1 MKRKQ
6 HRDLKNLL
14 CTCLFYFN
22 KQNRDPNLY
31 KLRITTIF
39 MVKEEVKKK
48 PSKIEV
54 EQALI
59 DNFINL
65 QRVLTNLSLKFDDLS
80 TNMSKMLQLFEI
92 SAKTFA
98 EKYSTEEP
106 KTGDV
111 DTELLKKLDS
121 LLDQNK
127 TISKGIMLMEEKI
140 RDRNTPGVPPQ
151 FAQKPMDENRMQ
163 QMQQNPQNLRRPL
176 PRY

>member
-1 MKRKQ
+1 
-6 HRDLKNLL
+6 
-14 CTCLFYFN
+14 
-22 KQNRDPNLY
+22 
-31 KLRITTIF
+31 
-39 MVKEEVKKK
+39 MVKEEAKKK
-48 PSKIEV
+48 LSKTEV

-65 QRVLTNLSLKFDDLS
+65 QRVLTNLSLKFEELS

-92 SAKTFA
+92 SAKAFA
-98 EKYSTEEP
+98 EKYSAEDP
-106 KTGDV
+106 KSGDV

-140 RDRNTPGVPPQ
+140 RDRNNPGVEQ
-151 FAQKPMDENRMQ
+151 FIPSQMDPNRIG
-163 QMQQNPQNLRRPL
+163 QNPQNFRRPL